1 MSLIGMKQLQPT
13 DPESVRVLL
22 ENPENTGRTWPARL
36 DQAGGNRAIQPAQAA
51 DRHALTLAP
60 SIPRLGTRGDDLLPE
75 DLDGVPV
82 DGGHRANDFADHG
95 DRIRDEPGRVGSRRD
110 THDMA
115 DPQVTRVSPPPV
127 DRHGDIRPIGDARVV
142 DDDAAET
149 LDRSDKA
156 GAADAT
162 VASCRAVRREPR
174 AADADVARL
183 LRRCNRIVQRRCR
196 RPERSDH
203 SPSRPCET
211 LCHRWPASSSG
222 PLTRSRK
229 T

>member
-1 MSLIGMKQLQPT
+1 MKQLQPA
-13 DPESVRVLL
+13 DPESVSVLL
-22 ENPENTGRTWPARL
+22 EDPENAGEAWPAGL

-60 SIPRLGTRGDDLLPE
+60 RPPRLGTRDDDFLPE

-95 DRIRDEPGRVGSRRD
+95 DRIRDEAGRVGSRRD

-115 DPQVTRVSPPPV
+115 DPQVTRASPLPV
-127 DRHGDIRPIGDARVV
+127 DGHGDIRPVGDASVI

-149 LDRSDKA
+149 LDRADKA
-156 GAADAT
+156 GAADAAI
-162 VASCRAVRREPR
+162 ASSRAFRRDPR

-183 LRRCNRIVQRRCR
+183 LRRCNRIMQRRRR

-203 SPSRPCET
+203 SPPRPCET
-211 LCHRWPASSSG
+211 PCHRWPASSSV